1 MQPPELAVLAVLT
14 AAAPPSPPP
23 VNADATRQPKFQP
36 GCAAPLCAGQR
47 WRCLQYLVRRARLNL
62 ALLEQLDLVGRT
74 GELARTFGIDFFSVL
89 SRGSQYRVES
99 MMVRL
104 AHTQNYLMASP
115 SKEQVSSALGCVAAG
130 SR

>member
-1 MQPPELAVLAVLT
+1 MY
-14 AAAPPSPPP
+14 
-23 VNADATRQPKFQP
+23 
-36 GCAAPLCAGQR
+36 AGQR
-47 WRCLQYLVRRARLNL
+47 WRCLQYLIRRARLNL

-115 SKEQVSSALGCVAAG
+115 SKEQVSNALGCVAAG
-130 SR
+130 SRQEVRCGAKLGHTDCLMLMHSLVVS